1 MKVVIHDQAE
11 VPARLRS
18 HAEQRLARL
27 SRHWDRILET
37 EVHFGMERKRS
48 QEPGHLVRIV
58 VRLDGRKHSL
68 LKAEELAIDM
78 QAALDLALDSVDRQ
92 LLKLKGKVK
101 ERKVVPK
108 DEAALAGVQ
117 DGGQDD
123 WQDGEGPAARPATRR
138 RVRLRPESVEQAQ
151 AELASGTDAFRVFL
165 NEASGEMNVA
175 YRRRD
180 GSFAIIEPVIP

>member
-27 SRHWDRILET
+27 SHHWDRILDT

-58 VRLDGRKHSL
+58 VRMDGRKHSL
-68 LKAEELAIDM
+68 LKAEEIAGDM

-108 DEAALAGVQ
+108 DEAALAGA
-117 DGGQDD
+117 
-123 WQDGEGPAARPATRR
+123 QDGESPAARPATRR